1 MKQVLLVGVTF
12 IKKKYYF
19 PKTFSAIKVWSK
31 IFKVRRLKGSLKT
44 LYLYIKERS
53 YHFQVLIASKDP

>member
-19 PKTFSAIKVWSK
+19 PKTFSAIKVCSK

-53 YHFQVLIASKDP
+53 VTFLIISKSS

>member
-31 IFKVRRLKGSLKT
+31 IFKVRGLKT

-53 YHFQVLIASKDP
+53 VTFLIISKSS